1 MKIKRD
7 LFNVIKNYRFH
18 SIYFKNLRLILLL
31 VLIPLCVTSCFL
43 YYTATSVVI
52 NEAAL
57 SNESTLYRTRDL
69 CDTLFGQAELL
80 AANATL
86 NGDVEMLMMNHVNLA
101 VQNVEENTISNINDF
116 INMYTLVYEYIHSM
130 YIYTEK
136 NEFVV
141 SNYGNFDIDEFS
153 DNQWLELYRTGSGGE
168 ISIQSRILGQVYP
181 YVISFIK
188 PVSYDD
194 DISRGA
200 VIVNIDIKKINEL
213 LDYED
218 ASLGQ
223 VVFLTAQDGT
233 ILYSNQLEQI
243 LTNVADTP
251 YLQRAA
257 AMEPGFTGRI
267 TIDREEYLVSVEH
280 ANVGDQLKYVSI
292 TPLAY
297 YQDKF
302 TAMTYVMLAVLLLT
316 TLMEF
321 VIVFFVSV
329 KTYQP
334 FGSIMKILRDE
345 KSGDT
350 ETELLDDGK
359 FDELKFIT
367 SSIMKTISSK
377 EQAEAEL
384 TDRLESLNNMH
395 IVALQTQINP
405 HFLFNT
411 LETINWM
418 AEELTDGDNAV
429 TASVQSLSK
438 LVRMY
443 YTSDSYLIQLSE
455 EEACVRLYISILQ
468 LRYSDM
474 FTVDWNICADF
485 EDNIVPKFC
494 LQPIIENAV
503 YHGIKPKETGGH
515 ICISAYLQNKQLV
528 LQVTDNGVGMDDSA
542 MQALNDGLHDNYT
555 LKEKHI
561 GMHNINQRIRLIFG
575 DAYGIEVSHGPEGGL
590 CVTIRLPD
598 IKHML

>member
-7 LFNVIKNYRFH
+7 LLYAIKNYRIH

-43 YYTATSVVI
+43 YYHTTSVVI

-57 SNESTLYRTRDL
+57 SNESTLCRTRDL

-86 NGDVEMLMMNHVNLA
+86 NGDVKSLMMNRVNLA
-101 VQNVEENTISNINDF
+101 VQDADENPLSNIGRF

-136 NEFVV
+136 NELVI
-141 SNYGNFDIDEFS
+141 SNYGNFDIKNFED
-153 DNQWLELYRTGSGGE
+153 DQWIELYHNSSGGE

-188 PVSYDD
+188 PVLYDD
-194 DISRGA
+194 GVSRGA
-200 VIVNIDIKKINEL
+200 AVINIDIKKINEL
-213 LDYED
+213 LDQENT
-218 ASLGQ
+218 SLGQ
-223 VVFLTAQDGT
+223 IVFLAARDGT
-233 ILYSNQLEQI
+233 ILYSNRLEQV
-243 LTNVADTP
+243 LTNVKDTP
-251 YLQRAA
+251 YLMQAA
-257 AMEPGFTGRI
+257 AMESGFSGRL
-267 TIDREEYLVSVEH
+267 TVDGEKYLVSVQHSE
-280 ANVGDQLKYVSI
+280 VGSQLKYVSI

-302 TAMTYVMLAVLLLT
+302 TVMTYVMLAVLLLT
-316 TLMEF
+316 TLIEF

-334 FGSIMKILRDE
+334 FGSIMKILRGE
-345 KSGDT
+345 ESG
-350 ETELLDDGK
+350 ETEAALLGDGE

-367 SSIMKTISSK
+367 SSIMKTINSK

-384 TDRLESLNNMH
+384 TDRLKSLNTMH
-395 IVALQTQINP
+395 IIALQTQINP

-429 TASVQSLSK
+429 TASIQSLSK

-443 YTSDSYLIQLSE
+443 YTSDSYLIKLSE
-455 EEACVRLYISILQ
+455 EAACVRLYVSILQ

-474 FTVDWNICADF
+474 FTVDWDICGGL

-503 YHGIKPKETGGH
+503 YHGIKPKEAGGH
-515 ICISAYLQNKQLV
+515 IDISVYLKDGQLI
-528 LQVTDNGVGMDDSA
+528 LQVTDNGVGMNDA
-542 MQALNDGLHDNYT
+542 ALQVLNDGLHDTYT

-575 DAYGIEVSHGPEGGL
+575 DTYGIEVSHGPGGGL
-590 CVTIRLPD
+590 RVTIRLPD
-598 IKHML
+598 IKHIL